1 MSAQRAQTAR
11 EGQQISEQEERRLKR
26 KLEALQ
32 LAADD
37 RLFAELGRRASAPYP
52 VDAHAMNESTS
63 QAVGRFMKEAEAL
76 VRAAPGHVAFAP
88 ASMQRSLNV

>member
-1 MSAQRAQTAR
+1 MSTQCPQTAR
-11 EGQQISEQEERRLKR
+11 GAEQISEAEERRLKR

-63 QAVGRFMKEAEAL
+63 QAVGRYMKDAEAL
-76 VRAAPGHVAFAP
+76 VR
-88 ASMQRSLNV
+88 S